1 MENIIGDEYYEM
13 LEQLEILKNEK
24 LEIIKNKKSNDKIKK
39 EFNAVDDA
47 ITYLKH
53 YYPCTI
59 NEYKTKIENLENEEK
74 QNHLKN
80 EMLEDL
86 LNDYRRMY
94 QLIYKLIENKE

>member
-1 MENIIGDEYYEM
+1 MDDIGIEYKEM
-13 LEQLEILKNEK
+13 IEQ
-24 LEIIKNKKSNDKIKK
+24 LEIIKNQMKKSKK
-39 EFNAVDDA
+39 EFNAIDDA

-59 NEYKTKIENLENEEK
+59 NDYKSKIENLENKEK
-74 QNHLKN
+74 QNKLKN

-94 QLIYKLIENKE
+94 QLIYKLIENKEYG